1 MVCVLVLNIVTNN
14 PRYVEIMWKESCCTC
29 KHEMQLYYCGEVA
42 KGIHQWEWYSS
53 EPIAV
58 SIESL
63 QEIFY
68 NIDSWNIRV
77 CVGSPL
83 SK

>member
-1 MVCVLVLNIVTNN
+1 MVSVLVLNVVTNN
-14 PRYVEIMWKESCCTC
+14 PCYVEVMWKEFACTC
-29 KHEMQLYYCGEVA
+29 KHEMQLYYCGEVG
-42 KGIHQWEWYSS
+42 KGIHQWEWFSS
-53 EPIAV
+53 EPIAI

-68 NIDSWNIRV
+68 NIDSWNIRL

>member
-1 MVCVLVLNIVTNN
+1 MVSVLILNIVTNN
-14 PRYVEIMWKESCCTC
+14 PRYVEVMWKEFSCTC
-29 KHEMQLYYCGEVA
+29 KHEMQLYYCGEIA

-53 EPIAV
+53 EPIAI

-68 NIDSWNIRV
+68 NIDSWNIRL
-77 CVGSPL
+77 CVGTPL